1 MREAVGPCAPQNEIV
16 TQPTSYGGRP
26 RTPAPGS
33 AAPERRIARLR
44 GHARRLF
51 WSALVLIAVAG
62 ATTFFYDNL
71 PAPFE
76 NWMLLTAAGAAVVLL
91 VLVPYL
97 SWLSRTWTITTRRV
111 IERSGFF
118 GSSSRDISHVRGY
131 AIQMRRGILQRLWG
145 AGTLT
150 LSNGVEPPMRLKNVP
165 HAVLVH
171 ETLVDQ
177 VEVNQILAHRDSQ
190 AQASGPVD

>member
-1 MREAVGPCAPQNEIV
+1 M
-16 TQPTSYGGRP
+16 TQPNSYGGRP
-26 RTPAPGS
+26 RTPAPGA

-62 ATTFFYDNL
+62 ATAYYYDNL
-71 PAPFE
+71 PTPFE
-76 NWMLLTAAGAAVVLL
+76 TWMLLTAAGAALVLL
-91 VLVPYL
+91 VLVPYFA
-97 SWLSRTWTITTRRV
+97 WLSRSWTITTRRV

-118 GSSSRDISHVRGY
+118 GSSSREISHVRGY

-150 LSNGVEPPMRLKNVP
+150 RSNGVEPPLRLKNVP

-190 AQASGPVD
+190 AHGSGAVDF